1 MIGKRLNLSSV
12 TMPKIL
18 ADLKHANQL
27 LKVFA
32 LFAFSLA
39 LVESLLLTTVLNKSV
54 SVVALDVGGQRL
66 ELLEL
71 PNPEAEIE
79 NALREYVKRRYAW
92 EPKTVSEQL
101 KKASAFI
108 HQSMRSQYFNGVSKV
123 ERFASDRGVSQMAY
137 VDHVEV
143 DLKNSSARI
152 TGNRV
157 TTIQGLRAAG
167 QLKLTLYF
175 ESSTRT
181 PENPWG
187 IYVRQEKEESVP

>member
-12 TMPKIL
+12 AMPKVL

-32 LFAFSLA
+32 LLAFSLA
-39 LVESLLLTTVLNKSV
+39 LVESVVLVFVINKSV
-54 SVVALDVGGQRL
+54 QVVALDISGQRL
-66 ELLEL
+66 ELLKM
-71 PNPEAEIE
+71 PSAQAEIE
-79 NALREYVKRRYAW
+79 NALREYVKRRYSW

-123 ERFASDRGVSQMAY
+123 ERFSNERGVSQMAY

-143 DLKNSSARI
+143 DLKNGLARI

-157 TTIQGLRAAG
+157 TTIQGLNAAG
-167 QLKLTLYF
+167 PLKLTLNF
-175 ESSTRT
+175 EASMRSL
-181 PENPWG
+181 ENPWG
-187 IYVRQEKEESVP
+187 IYVRREREE